1 MKVLVSLAMMF
12 PLFCHASLGPTV
24 IPVADDVFTCSKFT
38 DNKVDIKLEPENSI
52 TTDNP
57 VQDSVTEIVV
67 GKSNYTIKPGK
78 IFPKGIKLDSP
89 APDFIGTFATDKEAM
104 VFQQENEAGQIY
116 FLIFISPGEKETDKT
131 AYRIVTVAHCDLK

>member
-12 PLFCHASLGPTV
+12 PLLCHASLGPAI
-24 IPVADDVFTCSKFT
+24 IPAPDDVFTCSRFT
-38 DNKVDIKLEPENSI
+38 DNNVNTTLKPEDSI

-57 VQDSVTEIVV
+57 VQESITEIVA
-67 GKSNYTIKPGK
+67 GKSSYTIKPGK
-78 IFPKGIKLDSP
+78 IFPKGIKLDYP
-89 APDFIGTFATDKEAM
+89 PDGFIGTFATDKKAM
-104 VFQQENEAGQIY
+104 IFEQENEAGQIY